1 MMQLDDIRVYLPKYL
16 SSENY
21 EQLIS
26 ELRSFPANI
35 DKRMFTSGLERD
47 IIYQGDGLRDMPI
60 VNIEDLGLG
69 VKYRP
74 CMVVSNTCDMDLANT
89 RLYPTTILYTPIL
102 QLSKYTHIL
111 EKYGATAE
119 KIKNHIADV
128 KAQKVSSMFYL
139 PSTGDMDESVVFL
152 DRILHVSQKYVDRNS
167 VDNRRLFSLS
177 DYGFYLFVFKISMH
191 LSRIREGVNRGSLV
205 ESSLSGRQN

>member
-1 MMQLDDIRVYLPKYL
+1 MIPLDDIRLFLPKYL
-16 SSENY
+16 SPENY

-26 ELRSFPANI
+26 ELRSFPTNI

-47 IIYQGDGLRDMPI
+47 IIYQGDGLRDMPV
-60 VNIEDLGLG
+60 VNIENLDLG
-69 VKYRP
+69 VKHHP
-74 CMVVSNTCDMDLANT
+74 CMIISNTCDMDLANT

-111 EKYGATAE
+111 EKYGATAD

-139 PSTGDMDESVVFL
+139 PSTGDMEESIVFL
-152 DRILHVSQKYVDRNS
+152 DRILHVSQKYVDRDS
-167 VDNRRLFSLS
+167 VEKRRLFSLS

-205 ESSLSGRQN
+205 

>member
-139 PSTGDMDESVVFL
+139 PSTGDMDESVVLL

-177 DYGFYLFVFKISMH
+177 DYGFYLFVFKMSMH

>member
-1 MMQLDDIRVYLPKYL
+1 MMPLDDIRVYLPKYL

-35 DKRMFTSGLERD
+35 DKRMFTCGLEQD
-47 IIYQGDGLRDMPI
+47 VIYQGDGLRDMPV
-60 VNIEDLGLG
+60 VNVENLSLG

-74 CMVVSNTCDMDLANT
+74 CMVISNTCDMDLVNT
-89 RLYPTTILYTPIL
+89 RLFPTTILYTPIF
-102 QLSKYTHIL
+102 QLSNYIQVL
-111 EKYGATAE
+111 EKYGATAD

-139 PSTGDMDESVVFL
+139 PSTGSMEESIVFL
-152 DRILHVSQKYVDRNS
+152 DRILHVGQKYIDRKS
-167 VDNRRLFSLS
+167 LDERRLFSLS
-177 DYGFYLFVFKISMH
+177 DYGFYLFVFKMSMH
-191 LSRIREGVNRGSLV
+191 LSRIREGVDRGSMV
-205 ESSLSGRQN
+205 KGIKMPRQV

>member
-1 MMQLDDIRVYLPKYL
+1 MMPFDDIRIYLPKYL

-26 ELRSFPANI
+26 ELRDFPTNI

-47 IIYQGDGLRDMPI
+47 VIFQGDGLHDMPY
-60 VNIEDLGLG
+60 VNIEDLSLG

-74 CMVVSNTCDMDLANT
+74 GMVISNTCDMDLANT
-89 RLYPTTILYTPIL
+89 RLFPTTIMYTPII
-102 QLSKYTHIL
+102 QLSKYTHVL
-111 EKYGATAE
+111 EQYGASVD

-139 PSTGDMDESVVFL
+139 PSTGEMEESIVFI
-152 DRILHVSQKYVDRNS
+152 DRILHVSQKYVDRNTL
-167 VDNRRLFSLS
+167 DTRRMFSLS
-177 DYGFYLFVFKISMH
+177 DYGFYLFVFKLSIH
-191 LSRIREGVNRGSLV
+191 LSRIREGVNRGSL
-205 ESSLSGRQN
+205 

>member
-177 DYGFYLFVFKISMH
+177 DYGFYLFVFKMSMH